1 MIAKHPSPTLSD
13 GSLVQNQIYING
25 QWKPSRTGKTFE
37 VRDPATNAV
46 ITTCPES
53 NVEDLEEA
61 ISAASKAFQTWK
73 LRSGRERGRILRRWY
88 ELIIENKEDLA
99 VLCTWENGKSR
110 ADSDGEVIFAASFV
124 EWYSEEA
131 ARVYGDVIPHTNS
144 ACRTQV
150 AKEAIGVCGL
160 ITPWNFP
167 LGMITRKAAPALAA
181 GLINIVTALDNAPAL
196 GLALCKSP
204 IVKKISFTGSTR
216 VGKVLAEQSGST
228 LKKLSLELAGNAPFI
243 VFDDADLDV
252 AVSCAIT
259 AKFKEGIYDAFSQE
273 LSEAVSRFVVGSG
286 LDRKTTHG
294 PLTNG
299 MSKVQDHIKD
309 ATKKGAKLV
318 RGGKTLPDLGPNF
331 FEPTVLTNID
341 DTMQISREE
350 TFGPIAA
357 LFKFST
363 EDEAIKRANDCEVGL
378 AGYVMTNSLSRANW
392 VSERL
397 ETGMVAINTGTISD
411 ASAPFGDVKYSG
423 IGREGSKYGIEEY
436 LTMKTIVSAV
446 LPPRAML

>member
-181 GLINIVTALDNAPAL
+181 GCTVVIKSDGVTPL
-196 GLALCKSP
+196 S
-204 IVKKISFTGSTR
+204 
-216 VGKVLAEQSGST
+216 GKC
-228 LKKLSLELAGNAPFI
+228 
-243 VFDDADLDV
+243 
-252 AVSCAIT
+252 SCCA
-259 AKFKEGIYDAFSQE
+259 
-273 LSEAVSRFVVGSG
+273 
-286 LDRKTTHG
+286 
-294 PLTNG
+294 
-299 MSKVQDHIKD
+299 
-309 ATKKGAKLV
+309 
-318 RGGKTLPDLGPNF
+318 
-331 FEPTVLTNID
+331 
-341 DTMQISREE
+341 
-350 TFGPIAA
+350 
-357 LFKFST
+357 
-363 EDEAIKRANDCEVGL
+363 C
-378 AGYVMTNSLSRANW
+378 
-392 VSERL
+392 
-397 ETGMVAINTGTISD
+397 
-411 ASAPFGDVKYSG
+411 
-423 IGREGSKYGIEEY
+423 
-436 LTMKTIVSAV
+436 
-446 LPPRAML
+446 